1 VFNGRAGFELSDNLR
16 AGCKGLIPAPDCI
29 DYAVR
34 VDGSYRSGLEAEAEN
49 FYRAM
54 LPAAVFTMQG
64 IENLL
69 CCGQRLF
76 GASGYS
82 SL

>member
-1 VFNGRAGFELSDNLR
+1 LNSRTFF
-16 AGCKGLIPAPDCI
+16 AGCKGLR
-29 DYAVR
+29 YAF
-34 VDGSYRSGLEAEAEN
+34 DGSYRGGLEAEAEN

-69 CCGQRLF
+69 RCGQRLF

>member
-1 VFNGRAGFELSDNLR
+1 MFNGRAGLEFPDNLR

-34 VDGSYRSGLEAEAEN
+34 VDESYRGGLEAEVEN